1 MALGGAPLRGVCWP
15 ALLALGCAASATLHA
30 RPETVCAGR
39 AVRLA
44 WDGSG
49 SGELSA
55 EPADPSLGEVAA
67 SGSKSVRP
75 KATTTYRFRVGS
87 LVSSATSSTIVKVVS
102 LPELPAPIRGSVS
115 DEGSGCAP
123 GRIWVTA
130 RVPAGAW
137 DARLRVNL
145 VASADGRALEEA
157 LVAPVEI
164 DERRAGAHTR
174 ADAAERREEGAL
186 LGREGEP
193 RVFVRAQQNPAAAD
207 DVVEE
212 SLETAGGRAHAHVRL
227 RERLSRVAVALEQRA
242 RANHRW

>member
-1 MALGGAPLRGVCWP
+1 M

-30 RPETVCAGR
+30 RPESVCAGR
-39 AVRLA
+39 AVRLT

-145 VASADGRALEEA
+145 VASADGRAYRVEHAARSAELGVDTPSDA
-157 LVAPVEI
+157 FRDLPV
-164 DERRAGAHTR
+164 AGAWR
-174 ADAAERREEGAL
+174 
-186 LGREGEP
+186 
-193 RVFVRAQQNPAAAD
+193 
-207 DVVEE
+207 
-212 SLETAGGRAHAHVRL
+212 LETALRPGEVCAGASAPESLALHVSFVCA
-227 RERLSRVAVALEQRA
+227 E
-242 RANHRW
+242 